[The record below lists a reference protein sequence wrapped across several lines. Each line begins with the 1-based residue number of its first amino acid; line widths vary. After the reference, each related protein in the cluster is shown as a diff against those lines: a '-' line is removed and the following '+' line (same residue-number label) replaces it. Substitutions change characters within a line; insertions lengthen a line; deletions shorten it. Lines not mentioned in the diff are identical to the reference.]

1 MKEIP
6 MAHDDLCWMSATE
19 LASAIRSKKI
29 SPVEATKAVLARIES
44 VNPRIN
50 AFCTV
55 VGDRALAEA
64 QGAEAA
70 VTKGDPPGALHGV
83 PISFKDLTATAGIRT
98 TSGSKIFEHH
108 VPDADAV
115 VVERARRA
123 GAIILGKTNT
133 PEFGCKG
140 VTDNLIFGH
149 TRNPWDLDRIAGG
162 SSGGAAAAVAAGLG
176 PLAEGSDL
184 AGSIRIPASI
194 CGVVGF
200 KPSVG
205 RIPRYP
211 APNGF
216 TSFSCLGPITR
227 TVRDAALAFSVWAG
241 PDDRDPQSLPA
252 AAEDFTRAADG
263 DIRRLRV
270 AWSSDLGFASVDSEV
285 RRITAA
291 AAKALGSVGATLD
304 EAHPGFPNP
313 EGLFL
318 DLTAPV
324 RAAAMAPHL
333 AKWRDLIDP
342 ALLSR
347 LDHAERMTAV
357 DFERAAQARTAL
369 WHTVRKFFEQYD
381 LLVTPTLPTAAFPI
395 GRAFPAEIE
404 GTKLDN
410 GLQWLPF
417 TIPFAI
423 TGQPAISVPCGFTA
437 GGLPVGLQIIGRR
450 HADAM
455 VLRAAAAFEAA
466 QPWAGRRP
474 QL

>member
-1 MKEIP
+1 

-19 LASAIRSKKI
+19 LALAIRSKKI

-55 VGDRALAEA
+55 AADRALAQA
-64 QGAEAA
+64 QRAESA
-70 VTKGDPPGALHGV
+70 VTKGDSPGALHGV

-98 TSGSKIFEHH
+98 TWGSRIFEHH
-108 VPDADAV
+108 VPDADAI

-123 GAIILGKTNT
+123 GAIVLGKTNT

-140 VTDNLIFGH
+140 ATDNLIFGH

-184 AGSIRIPASI
+184 AGSIRVPASI

-205 RIPRYP
+205 RIPRHP

-216 TSFSCLGPITR
+216 TSFSCLGPLTR
-227 TVRDAALAFSVWAG
+227 TVRDAALVFSVWAG

-252 AAEDFTRAADG
+252 AGEDFARAVDG
-263 DIRRLRV
+263 DIRGLRA
-270 AWSSDLGFASVDSEV
+270 AWSADLGFAPIDPEV
-285 RRITAA
+285 RRITEG
-291 AAKALGSVGATLD
+291 AAKAFASVGTSLD
-304 EAHPGFPNP
+304 EAHPGFPDP

-324 RAAAMAPHL
+324 RATTLAPHL
-333 AKWRDLIDP
+333 AKWRDQIDP
-342 ALLSR
+342 VLLSR
-347 LDHAERMTAV
+347 LDHAERMTAI
-357 DFERAAQARTAL
+357 DLERAAQTRTAL
-369 WHTVRKFFEQYD
+369 WHTVRQFFERYD
-381 LLVTPTLPTAAFPI
+381 LLITPTLPTAAFPI
-395 GRAFPAEIE
+395 GRAFPAEID
-404 GTKLDN
+404 GRKLDN

-455 VLRAAAAFEAA
+455 VLRAAAAFEAVR
-466 QPWAGRRP
+466 PWTGRRP